1 MGIMLIYLVDLNSFS
16 ESFPFYQG
24 MICGLNLER
33 SEENL
38 ALTFLA
44 VMQALAYGTKHIV
57 QELQKYG
64 SYQIFQYY

>member
-1 MGIMLIYLVDLNSFS
+1 
-16 ESFPFYQG
+16 
-24 MICGLNLER
+24 MICGLTLER

-38 ALTFLA
+38 ALTFLS

-64 SYQIFQYY
+64 SYQISQYY

>member
-1 MGIMLIYLVDLNSFS
+1 
-16 ESFPFYQG
+16 
-24 MICGLNLER
+24 MICGLTLER

-57 QELQKYG
+57 QELQKYE
-64 SYQIFQYY
+64 SNHISQYC